1 MEKYLG
7 YIPAV
12 FFLTFYLH
20 TPTSAASIRELRRSF
35 EMAIFINS
43 SSFYHFHLNVKTAM
57 IKAKKEEY
65 HVSHSDLR

>member
-1 MEKYLG
+1 MKKYLG

-12 FFLTFYLH
+12 VFLTFYLH

-43 SSFYHFHLNVKTAM
+43 SSFCHFHLKVELAM
-57 IKAKKEEY
+57 IKASKEGDY
-65 HVSHSDLR
+65 VSHSDLR